1 MPGGTGC
8 TKGGNTMS
16 ILALHGGEPV
26 RKTRLSYGHQYIDE
40 ADIQAVTEVLKSDFL
55 TCGPK
60 VSQLERKL
68 RQVTVAAHCITV
80 SNGTA
85 ALHVAC
91 LAAGISPGDEVI
103 TTPITF
109 AASANAILYCG
120 GTPVF
125 ADINPKTYTI
135 DPGSVEARITPRTRA
150 VLAVDFTGQ
159 ACEYDAI
166 REICRRHS
174 LLLIE
179 DAAHS
184 LGTAYGGTPV
194 GSLADLTTFSFHPV
208 KTVTAG
214 EGGAVTTQ
222 NPELARRALLYARHG
237 ITRDAALLRAGE
249 GTSNWYYEQQLL
261 GYNYRMTDIQCALA
275 LSQLEKL
282 DRFAARRK
290 ELTCRYDEAFW
301 ELPEVFVQE
310 ETPGSNTV
318 RHLYVLR
325 LNLTR
330 LRCGRR
336 EFYDAMQAENIGV
349 NVHYI
354 PVYYFP
360 YYQNLGYEKGLCPN
374 AEAYYESCVTLP
386 LYYGMTDQD
395 QQDVIE
401 AVRKVISYYRK
412 SSGGGEEPCFD

>member
-1 MPGGTGC
+1 
-8 TKGGNTMS
+8 MS
-16 ILALHGGEPV
+16 TIALHGGEPV
-26 RKTRLSYGHQYIDE
+26 RKTRLSYGHQHIDE
-40 ADIQAVTEVLKSDFL
+40 DDIRAVTEVLRSDFL

-60 VSQLERKL
+60 LPELEARL
-68 RQVTVAAHCITV
+68 CGLTGAPHCVTV

-91 LAAGISPGDEVI
+91 LAAGIGPGDEVI

-109 AASANAILYCG
+109 AASANAVLYCG

-125 ADINPKTYTI
+125 ADIDPRTYTLF
-135 DPGSVEARITPRTRA
+135 PQSVEERITPRTKA
-150 VLAVDFTGQ
+150 VIAVDFTGQ
-159 ACEYDAI
+159 SCDYDAL
-166 REICRRHS
+166 RVICQKHH

-184 LGTAYGGTPV
+184 LGTVYRGTPV

-214 EGGAVTTQ
+214 EGGAVMCRS
-222 NPELARRALLYARHG
+222 PELAQRALLYARHG
-237 ITRDAALLRAGE
+237 ITRDPALLQEE
-249 GTSNWYYEQQLL
+249 GNSNWYYEEQLL
-261 GYNYRMTDIQCALA
+261 GYNYRLTDLQCALA

-290 ELTCRYDEAFW
+290 ELVRAYQEAFR
-301 ELPEVFVQE
+301 ELPEAVLQE
-310 ETPGSNTV
+310 ENEGSDSV
-318 RHLYVLR
+318 RHLYILCLR
-325 LNLTR
+325 LEG

-336 EFYDAMQAENIGV
+336 EFYDALQAENIGV

-360 YYQNLGYEKGLCPN
+360 YYRSLGYRKGLCPN
-374 AEAYYESCVTLP
+374 AEAYYETCLTLP
-386 LYYGMTDQD
+386 LFYGMTEADQR
-395 QQDVIE
+395 DVIE
-401 AVRKVISYYRK
+401 AVQKVAAYYRK
-412 SSGGGEEPCFD
+412 

>member
-1 MPGGTGC
+1 
-8 TKGGNTMS
+8 MS
-16 ILALHGGEPV
+16 TIALHGGEPV
-26 RKTRLSYGHQYIDE
+26 RKTRLSYGHQHIDE
-40 ADIQAVTEVLKSDFL
+40 DDIRAVTEVLRSDFL

-60 VSQLERKL
+60 VPELEARL
-68 RQVTVAAHCITV
+68 CGLTGAPHCVTV

-91 LAAGISPGDEVI
+91 LAAGIGPGDEVI

-109 AASANAILYCG
+109 AASANAVLYCG

-125 ADINPKTYTI
+125 ADIDPRTYTLF
-135 DPGSVEARITPRTRA
+135 PQSVEERITPRTKA
-150 VLAVDFTGQ
+150 VIAVDFTGQ
-159 ACEYDAI
+159 SCDYDAL
-166 REICRRHS
+166 RVICQKHH

-184 LGTAYGGTPV
+184 LGTVYRGTPV

-214 EGGAVTTQ
+214 EGGAVMCRS
-222 NPELARRALLYARHG
+222 PELAQRALLYARHG
-237 ITRDAALLRAGE
+237 ITRDPALLQEE
-249 GTSNWYYEQQLL
+249 GNSNWYYEEQLL
-261 GYNYRMTDIQCALA
+261 GYNYRLTDLQCALA

-290 ELTCRYDEAFW
+290 ELVRAYQEAFR
-301 ELPEVFVQE
+301 ELPEAVLQE
-310 ETPGSNTV
+310 ENEGSDSV
-318 RHLYVLR
+318 RHLYILCLR
-325 LNLTR
+325 LEG

-336 EFYDAMQAENIGV
+336 EFYDALQAENIGV

-360 YYQNLGYEKGLCPN
+360 YYRSLGYRKGLCPN
-374 AEAYYESCVTLP
+374 AEAYYETCLTLP
-386 LYYGMTDQD
+386 LFYGMTEADQR
-395 QQDVIE
+395 DVIE
-401 AVRKVISYYRK
+401 AVQKVAAYYRK
-412 SSGGGEEPCFD
+412 

>member
-1 MPGGTGC
+1 M
-8 TKGGNTMS
+8 GN
-16 ILALHGGEPV
+16 IALHGGEPV

-40 ADIQAVTEVLKSDFL
+40 ADIQAVAEVLKSDFL

-60 VSQLERKL
+60 TSELEARL
-68 RQVTVAAHCITV
+68 REITGAAHCTTV

-91 LAAGISPGDEVI
+91 LAAGIGPGDEVI

-120 GTPVF
+120 GRPVF
-125 ADINPKTYTI
+125 ADIDPRTYTI
-135 DPGSVEARITPRTRA
+135 DPESIESRVTPRTKA
-150 VLAVDFTGQ
+150 VIAVDFTGQ
-159 ACEYDAI
+159 ACNYDAI
-166 REICRRHS
+166 RAICAHHG

-184 LGTAYGGTPV
+184 IGTTWRGTPV
-194 GSLADLTTFSFHPV
+194 GSVADLTTFSFHPV
-208 KTVTAG
+208 KTITAG
-214 EGGAVTTQ
+214 EGGAVTSQ
-222 NPELARRALLYARHG
+222 DKELARRVQLFARHG
-237 ITRDAALLRAGE
+237 ITRNRDFLREQGN
-249 GTSNWYYEQQLL
+249 SSWYYEQQLL

-282 DRFAARRK
+282 GCFSARRK
-290 ELTCRYDEAFW
+290 ELVRRYDEIFR
-301 ELPEVFVQE
+301 EMPEVFVQE
-310 ETPGSNTV
+310 ENQGSDTV

-325 LNLTR
+325 LNLER

-336 EFYDAMQAENIGV
+336 EFYDALQAENINV

-354 PVYYFP
+354 PIYYFP
-360 YYQNLGYEKGLCPN
+360 YYQNLGYKKGFCPN

-386 LYYGMTDQD
+386 LFYGMTDQD
-395 QQDVIE
+395 QQDVVK
-401 AVRKVISYYRK
+401 AVRKVTDYYR
-412 SSGGGEEPCFD
+412 E

>member
-1 MPGGTGC
+1 
-8 TKGGNTMS
+8 MS
-16 ILALHGGEPV
+16 TIALHGGEPV
-26 RKTRLSYGHQYIDE
+26 RKTRLSYGHQHIDE
-40 ADIQAVTEVLKSDFL
+40 DDIRAVTEVLRSDFL

-60 VSQLERKL
+60 VPELEARL
-68 RQVTVAAHCITV
+68 CVLTGAPHCVTV

-91 LAAGISPGDEVI
+91 LAAGIGPGDEVI

-109 AASANAILYCG
+109 AASANAVLYCG

-125 ADINPKTYTI
+125 ADIDPRTYTLS
-135 DPGSVEARITPRTRA
+135 PQSVEERITPRTKA
-150 VLAVDFTGQ
+150 VIAVDFTGQ
-159 ACEYDAI
+159 ACDYDAL
-166 REICRRHS
+166 RAICRKHH

-184 LGTAYGGTPV
+184 LGTVYRGTPV

-214 EGGAVTTQ
+214 EGGAVMCRS
-222 NPELARRALLYARHG
+222 PELAQRALLYARHG
-237 ITRDAALLRAGE
+237 ITRDPALLQEE
-249 GTSNWYYEQQLL
+249 GNSNWYYEEQLL
-261 GYNYRMTDIQCALA
+261 GYNYRLTDLQCALA

-290 ELTCRYDEAFW
+290 ELVRAYQEAFR
-301 ELPEVFVQE
+301 ELPEAVLQE
-310 ETPGSNTV
+310 ENEGSDSV
-318 RHLYVLR
+318 RHLYILCLR
-325 LNLTR
+325 LER

-336 EFYDAMQAENIGV
+336 EFYDALQAENIGV

-360 YYQNLGYEKGLCPN
+360 YYRSLGYRKGLCPN
-374 AEAYYESCVTLP
+374 AEAYYETCLTLP
-386 LYYGMTDQD
+386 LFYGMTEADQR
-395 QQDVIE
+395 DVIE
-401 AVRKVISYYRK
+401 AVQKVAAYYRK
-412 SSGGGEEPCFD
+412 